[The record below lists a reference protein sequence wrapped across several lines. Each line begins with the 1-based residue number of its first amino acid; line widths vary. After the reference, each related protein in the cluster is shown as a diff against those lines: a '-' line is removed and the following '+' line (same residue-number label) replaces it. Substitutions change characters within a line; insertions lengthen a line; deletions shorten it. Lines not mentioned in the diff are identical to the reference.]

1 MKVIVQ
7 DIATKLYLAAH
18 GAWAPDAASARD
30 FRTLLRA
37 FHFATDNVACRFQV
51 LLYCEDD
58 DYVACIIEGEG
69 NAEATA
75 LAPRAQAVEQVAG
88 FSRTLSGNARTGF
101 FRGIRLD
108 ETRYHLN

>member
-7 DIATKLYLAAH
+7 DIDTGLYLSAD
-18 GAWAPDAASARD
+18 GAWVVEEDAARD

-51 LLYCEDD
+51 LLYSADD

-69 NAEATA
+69 KAEP
-75 LAPRAQAVEQVAG
+75 APSPRGHAVEEAIS
-88 FSRTLSGNARTGF
+88 FPRTGGHAHTGY
-101 FRGIRLD
+101 FRGVRFD
-108 ETRYHLN
+108 ETRNRLN